1 MSQSTVFPLIF
12 SRLMKPGVTFS
23 RPHLVAASLALG
35 FAAVAMV
42 AGLLFCERLETRYI
56 HALAPEF
63 TDAKLQGVTLQEHAF
78 AQDNLLVLYGSSELV
93 KEMPNN
99 ASEFF
104 RDYPT
109 GFRVF
114 PVGKPGTTA
123 LAVLQKIAA
132 VGDDLKGRKV
142 AYSISPGV
150 FFSEVFDPQY
160 YEGNFSNLQALELA
174 FSDELSR
181 NLKRDVARRMLDF
194 PKTLQGKWLL
204 YFALRRL
211 AGDTPLDRALYAAV
225 WPLGCLHKAISR
237 GQDHVEAVLHIVEN
251 NEKFDAVGVRHD
263 RVLNWNHLLARAAQF
278 ANRAAVQ
285 AKRKEV
291 SQRRAA
297 KSSREKMIMQAVVNA
312 REWTDLELLM
322 RTFKE
327 LGAEPL
333 LLSMPVEDIRLEV
346 YGASPAVRTA
356 YLSRLRALA
365 SSYDL
370 PLLDFR
376 EHEKDP
382 AFLIDFLD
390 HLSGKGWLYYDKALD
405 DFFHDRLLTLGL
417 PSPALPP
424 MPYGA

>member
-1 MSQSTVFPLIF
+1 MALGLV
-12 SRLMKPGVTFS
+12 
-23 RPHLVAASLALG
+23 VAAAG
-35 FAAVAMV
+35 
-42 AGLLFCERLETRYI
+42 AGLFFCERLETRYI
-56 HALAPEF
+56 HEVAPEF

-93 KEMPNN
+93 REMPNN

-123 LAVLQKIAA
+123 LSVLQKIAA

-150 FFSEVFDPQY
+150 FFSEIFDPQY
-160 YEGNFSNLQALELA
+160 YEGNFSDLQALELA
-174 FSDELSR
+174 FSSDLSR

-194 PKTLQGKWLL
+194 PKTLHGKWLL
-204 YFALRRL
+204 DFALRRL
-211 AGDTPLDRALYAAV
+211 AGDTSFDHVLYDAV
-225 WPLGCLHKAISR
+225 IPLGWVDKAFR
-237 GQDHVEAVLHIVEN
+237 RAQDHVEAALQIIEN
-251 NEKFDAVGVRHD
+251 NEKLAIVGAQPR
-263 RVLNWNHLLARAAQF
+263 RTLNWNHLLARAAQF
-278 ANRAAVQ
+278 VNRGAVQ

-291 SQRRAA
+291 AQRRAA
-297 KSSREKMIMQAVVNA
+297 KSSREKMIMQAVTNA

-322 RTFKE
+322 RGFKE
-327 LGAEPL
+327 LGAQPL

-346 YGASPAVRTA
+346 YGASPALRTA
-356 YLSRLRALA
+356 YEKRLHKLA
-365 SSYDL
+365 ANYSL

-376 EHEKDP
+376 EHESDP

-405 DFFHDRLLTLGL
+405 DFFHGRLVTLAV
-417 PSPALPP
+417 PSPALPQVP
-424 MPYGA
+424 KGA